1 MRKNDNKN
9 RNRKRTIK
17 LNLLTLLDY
26 RRFKLRENRKG
37 VFNNDRTIIKLT
49 YALNNDNN

>member
-1 MRKNDNKN
+1 MKKDNLN
-9 RNRKRTIK
+9 RNR
-17 LNLLTLLDY
+17 NLMKENILERISY
-26 RRFKLRENRKG
+26 IRFKFRENRKG

>member
-17 LNLLTLLDY
+17 LNLHCLVDY
-26 RRFKLRENRKG
+26 KRFKFRENRRG
-37 VFNNDRTIIKLT
+37 VFNNDRTLIKLT
-49 YALNNDNN
+49 YALNNDWN